1 VLCVAVLPH
10 LVDTVLHSTLEEKSK
25 QAMSLLEVQ
34 DIFKAYGGVHAL
46 QGCSI
51 SVEQGSIT
59 GVIRPQMARAKP
71 RSFM

>member
-1 VLCVAVLPH
+1 MLAGH
-10 LVDTVLHSTLEEKSK
+10 VDTVLLSTLEEKSK

-34 DIFKAYGGVHAL
+34 DVSKAYGGIHAL

-59 GVIRPQMARAKP
+59 GVIGPMVRANDAV
-71 RSFM
+71 SCDHGL